1 LCSSASSSSSESIG
15 NPAFALFPA
24 APAAA
29 VPRLLALLNP
39 APDPE
44 AAGFDVREGA
54 DAVRVGFFF
63 GGALIVAAAAAV
75 VGAGGAL
82 RDGVREMGRG
92 GLKAGRGFVD
102 LGGMLDEVVVLNEL
116 TVVGLR
122 RGGRLG

>member
-1 LCSSASSSSSESIG
+1 M
-15 NPAFALFPA
+15 
-24 APAAA
+24 
-29 VPRLLALLNP
+29 
-39 APDPE
+39 
-44 AAGFDVREGA
+44 
-54 DAVRVGFFF
+54 
-63 GGALIVAAAAAV
+63 AAAAAV